1 MSVSIFLTV
10 TKDEVEVLGQALEM
24 VLDENLKG
32 FIEKVLKETQKEA
45 DDLVNRGKALTS
57 VNPFSMV

>member
-1 MSVSIFLTV
+1 MTV

-24 VLDENLKG
+24 ILDDKLKG

-45 DDLVNRGKALTS
+45 EDLVNRGMALTS
-57 VNPFSMV
+57 VNPFNMV